1 MIFVVYLCI
10 IFVFVILWIK
20 MYIMDVVVCD
30 WGCGCVWGR
39 GEGGGVLGE
48 GGVYD
53 KCMYVE
59 FGWI

>member
-30 WGCGCVWGR
+30 WGCGCL
-39 GEGGGVLGE
+39 GEGVLGE

-53 KCMYVE
+53 ISMYVE
-59 FGWI
+59 FSWI